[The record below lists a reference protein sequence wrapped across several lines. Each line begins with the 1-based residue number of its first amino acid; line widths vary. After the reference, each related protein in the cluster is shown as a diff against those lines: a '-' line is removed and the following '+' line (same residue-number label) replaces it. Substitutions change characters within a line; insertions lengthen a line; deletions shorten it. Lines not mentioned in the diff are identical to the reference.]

1 MQPGKSFLQP
11 ETKNGFPGH
20 AWKVLK
26 IIFEVNEPAPK
37 SPAAR
42 KCFIGRK
49 SGRPVPI
56 SRQSLPQST
65 KACAQVVL
73 GLRSVM
79 VGIKTCQYRSMGR
92 QSPGGSGNCIL
103 EQQAITRKSL
113 EVGTGG
119 PCISVDRKMIGSQG
133 IDHNQ

>member
-1 MQPGKSFLQP
+1 ML
-11 ETKNGFPGH
+11 ELVRREGH
-20 AWKVLK
+20 ALLLDDAVADREMHK
-26 IIFEVNEPAPK
+26 
-37 SPAAR
+37 AR
-42 KCFIGRK
+42 
-49 SGRPVPI
+49 S
-56 SRQSLPQST
+56 
-65 KACAQVVL
+65 VVRH